1 MKKKQS
7 KKKSQ
12 NKKNYSDKVA
22 FSNFEKTSNKVTTPK
37 KSSSV
42 IPKYVADRM
51 ARRIFFT
58 AGIPTILGMS
68 VFVVAILSLQEILL
82 KYLLHQQ
89 LQFQHYFFC

>member
-7 KKKSQ
+7 KKKTQ
-12 NKKNYSDKVA
+12 FKKKNNYPEKTA
-22 FSNFEKTSNKVTTPK
+22 FSNLEKASNTVNAPK
-37 KSSSV
+37 RSSTG

-68 VFVVAILSLQEILL
+68 AVSYTHLTLPTKLAV
-82 KYLLHQQ
+82 
-89 LQFQHYFFC
+89 